1 MMKISVLFFA
11 ILKEKTGVSRIEIE
25 VSEGLTVADLK
36 TDLAERFSAI
46 KPFLKSVITSVNRE
60 FAFDEDCIPDSAEV
74 AFFPPV
80 SGGSDFPTII
90 AVTDAPF
97 DLEQALQQITLNAT
111 GAACMFTG
119 IVRGLTRRG
128 EAHETSSLEYEAYI
142 PMAESKMA
150 QIAQEMRQKWPE
162 VQGIVLIQ
170 RIGLLDAGIPSVL
183 VACSSAH
190 RDDGI
195 FDAARYG
202 IDRLKEIVP
211 VWKKEIG
218 LDNTVW
224 IEGDYHPKRGD

>member
-25 VSEGLTVADLK
+25 VPEELTVADLK
-36 TDLAERFSAI
+36 NDLAERFPAI
-46 KPFLKSVITSVNRE
+46 KPFLKSVVTSVNRE
-60 FAFDEDCIPDSAEV
+60 FAFDEDHIPGEAEI

-90 AVTDAPF
+90 TVTEKPV
-97 DLEQALQQITLNAT
+97 DLEEALQQITLNST

-119 IVRGLTRRG
+119 IVRGVTRRG
-128 EAHETSSLEYEAYI
+128 AGHETASLEYEAYI

-150 QIAQEMRQKWPE
+150 QIAQEIRQKWPD

-170 RIGLLDAGIPSVL
+170 KIGHLDAGTLSVL
-183 VACSSAH
+183 IACSSAH
-190 RDDGI
+190 RDEGI
-195 FDAARYG
+195 FDAAHYG

-218 LDNTVW
+218 INNEVW

>member
-1 MMKISVLFFA
+1 MIKISVLFFA
-11 ILKEKTGVSRIEIE
+11 ILREKTGVSRIEIE
-25 VSEGLTVADLK
+25 MPEELTVADLK
-36 TDLAERFSAI
+36 IYLAERFPAI
-46 KPFLKSVITSVNRE
+46 KSFLQSVITSVNRE
-60 FAFDEDCIPDSAEV
+60 FAFDEDRIPGAAEV

-90 AVTDAPF
+90 AVTEKPF
-97 DLEQALQQITLNAT
+97 DLEEVLQQITLNAS
-111 GAACMFTG
+111 GAACLFTG
-119 IVRGLTRRG
+119 IVRGLTQRG
-128 EAHETSSLEYEAYI
+128 EAHETSSLEYEAYT

-150 QIAQEMRQKWPE
+150 QIAQEMRQNWPDI
-162 VQGIVLIQ
+162 QGIAIIQ
-170 RIGLLDAGIPSVL
+170 RIGHLDVGIPSVL

-218 LDNTVW
+218 LHNEVW
-224 IEGDYHPKRGD
+224 IEGDYLPKRGD

>member
-1 MMKISVLFFA
+1 MIKISILFFA

-25 VSEGLTVADLK
+25 VPEGLTVVELK
-36 TDLAERFSAI
+36 VILAERFPAI
-46 KPFLKSVITSVNRE
+46 KSFLKSVVTSVNRE
-60 FAFDEDCIPDSAEV
+60 FAFDEDHIPSAAEV
-74 AFFPPV
+74 ALFPPV

-90 AVTDAPF
+90 AVTDKAF
-97 DLEQALQQITLNAT
+97 DLEQALQQITLDAT

-119 IVRGLTRRG
+119 IVRGVTRRG
-128 EAHETSSLEYEAYI
+128 EPHETSSLEYEAYI

-150 QIAQEMRQKWPE
+150 QIAQEMRQKWPD

-170 RIGLLDAGIPSVL
+170 RIGHLDAGVTSVL

-195 FDAARYG
+195 FDAAHYG

-218 LDNTVW
+218 LHNEVW
-224 IEGDYHPKRGD
+224 IEGNYHPKRGD

>member
-1 MMKISVLFFA
+1 MVKISVLFFA

-25 VSEGLTVADLK
+25 VPEELTVADLK
-36 TDLAERFSAI
+36 IILAERFPAI
-46 KPFLKSVITSVNRE
+46 KSFLRSVITSVNRE
-60 FAFDEDCIPDSAEV
+60 FAFDEDRIPGGAEV

-90 AVTDAPF
+90 AVTEKPF
-97 DLEQALQQITLNAT
+97 DLEEILQQITLNAS
-111 GAACMFTG
+111 GAACLFTG
-119 IVRGLTRRG
+119 IVRGLTQRG

-150 QIAQEMRQKWPE
+150 QIAQEMRQNWPDI
-162 VQGIVLIQ
+162 QGIAIIQ
-170 RIGLLDAGIPSVL
+170 RIGHLDVGIPSVL

-218 LDNTVW
+218 LHNEVW
-224 IEGDYHPKRGD
+224 IDGDYRPKRGD

>member
-1 MMKISVLFFA
+1 MIKISVLFFA

-25 VSEGLTVADLK
+25 VPEGLTVAELK
-36 TDLAERFSAI
+36 IVLAERYPAI
-46 KPFLKSVITSVNRE
+46 KSFLKSVVTSVNRE
-60 FAFDEDCIPDSAEV
+60 FAFDEDRIPSAAEV
-74 AFFPPV
+74 ALFPPV

-90 AVTDAPF
+90 AVTDKVF
-97 DLEQALQQITLNAT
+97 DLEQTLQQITLDAT

-119 IVRGLTRRG
+119 IVRGVTRRG
-128 EAHETSSLEYEAYI
+128 EPHETSSLEYEAYI
-142 PMAESKMA
+142 PMAEGKMA
-150 QIAQEMRQKWPE
+150 QIAQEMRQKWPD

-170 RIGLLDAGIPSVL
+170 RIGHLDAGVPSVL

-195 FDAARYG
+195 FDAAHYG

-218 LDNTVW
+218 LHNEVW